1 MAAAAAG
8 QLRVK
13 SLEQNEP
20 HGPTAT
26 AVSPAGN
33 HPDFRQMRLPWG
45 LTRYRL
51 SPVPIPFY
59 PGCVS
64 TRIALPDAPAVVA
77 GHGRAAILTSDG
89 ELFLLPAAEAAQRR
103 HHLPPPL
110 LVHAPATFRRL
121 GMRPGPAFDLLEL
134 FAFVLPARTAAPT
147 PRGLALALDHDSPP
161 TGLEAEAALL
171 PDLAAALLH
180 RLAQGRATPL
190 NRDAGTLAARM
201 GATGWGWTQFVLAA
215 LDRPDAVP
223 TADALK
229 VWRRL
234 PEWED
239 AAPLPPPS
247 ALPVTEAEARA
258 RLAAMLGPDAEQ
270 RPVQSDYAGAAAAA
284 FAPRETRGDPNFVLA
299 EAGTGTGKTLGYLA
313 PASVWAQK
321 NHGAV
326 WVSTFTRHLQRQID
340 AEIARLFPDPI
351 QRRRR
356 VVIRKGRENYLCL
369 LNLEDAVGSATS
381 GFMQQQ
387 TVPLGL
393 IVRWALATDDGD
405 VQGGDLPG
413 WFSELFGAAL
423 IASLA
428 DRRGECIHAACPHW
442 RKCFVEHTI
451 RRARTAE
458 LVVANHALVMTQ
470 AAWGGL
476 DDNAVPTRY
485 VFDEGHHLFD
495 AADSAFSATLS
506 GHETAELRRWLLGAE
521 GGRSRARGLARRVEE
536 LVAKR
541 PELETPLEA
550 ALQAARALPAP
561 GWSAR
566 LGDDGR
572 ELERHSRASGDPNDM
587 GARLR
592 GGDGERG
599 DDERRVQSPSDHD
612 FGRPNPTE
620 AFLRLVRHQVLAR
633 IQGTDG
639 EGSRLAMWGAAE
651 CDVHPPAPEIPPAA
665 DRLARAFARIAEPLG
680 TLRERLLARL
690 DAEAEDMDAATR
702 NRIEAIGRSL
712 ARRALNP
719 LAAWQSML
727 RQLAAPEPSPGTL
740 SPYVAFFRLDHRVG
754 GRDSDVGLHRH
765 WLDPTVPFAATLA
778 APAHG
783 LLVTSATLR
792 DASGADPEITWAAAE
807 ARVGA
812 PHLPSP
818 AIRAAVASPF
828 DYATQTRAFIV
839 HDVAAGDIGQ
849 LAAAYRALFLAAEGG
864 GLGLFTAIRRLQAV
878 HQRIAPELEA
888 AGIPLY
894 AQHVDAMGNAT
905 LVDIFRTEEASC
917 LLGTDAM
924 RDGVDVPGRALRL
937 VVFER
942 VPWPRPDILHR
953 ERRVHLSNGDP
964 KGYDDRIARLR
975 LRQAFGRLIR
985 RSTDRGVFVLLDR
998 QTPTRLLSAFPA
1010 GVQVR
1015 RLGLAEVVKQT
1026 RAVLNSAWVAP
1037 PTA

>member
-1 MAAAAAG
+1 M
-8 QLRVK
+8 
-13 SLEQNEP
+13 
-20 HGPTAT
+20 
-26 AVSPAGN
+26 
-33 HPDFRQMRLPWG
+33 
-45 LTRYRL
+45 
-51 SPVPIPFY
+51 
-59 PGCVS
+59 S

-77 GHGRAAILTSDG
+77 GHGRAAILTTDG
-89 ELFLLPAAEAAQRR
+89 ELLLLSAADAAN
-103 HHLPPPL
+103 HLHQQPPPL

-121 GMRPGPAFDLLEL
+121 GLRPGPAFDLLEL

-147 PRGLALALDHDSPP
+147 PRGLALALDHDNPP
-161 TGLEAEAALL
+161 TGPEAEAALL

-190 NRDAGTLAARM
+190 NRDAAALAARM
-201 GATGWGWTQFVLAA
+201 GATGWGWTPYILAA
-215 LDRPDAVP
+215 LDRADAPPDAS
-223 TADALK
+223 ALK

-270 RPVQSDYAGAAAAA
+270 RPGQSDYAGAAAAA

-369 LNLEDAVGSATS
+369 LNLEDAVSAATS
-381 GFMQQQ
+381 GIVQQQ

-405 VQGGDLPG
+405 LQGGDLPG
-413 WFSELFGAAL
+413 WFAELFGSATV
-423 IASLA
+423 ASLA
-428 DRRGECIHAACPHW
+428 DRRGECIHAACTHW

-451 RRARTAE
+451 RRARAAE

-495 AADSAFSATLS
+495 AADSAFSATLC

-521 GGRSRARGLARRVEE
+521 GGRSRARGLSRRVEE

-541 PELETPLEA
+541 PELETPLDA
-550 ALQAARALPAP
+550 ALQAARALPAY
-561 GWSAR
+561 GWSSR
-566 LGDDGR
+566 LAD
-572 ELERHSRASGDPNDM
+572 E
-587 GARLR
+587 GAEFA
-592 GGDGERG
+592 DV
-599 DDERRVQSPSDHD
+599 DT
-612 FGRPNPTE
+612 GRPNPTE

-633 IQGTDG
+633 VEGTNG
-639 EGSRLAMWGAAE
+639 EPSRLATWGAAE
-651 CDVHPPAPEIPPAA
+651 CDVYPPAPELPAAA
-665 DRLARAFARIAEPLG
+665 DRLARALARIAEPLA

-690 DAEAEDMDAATR
+690 DAEAEEMDAATR

-719 LAAWQSML
+719 LSAWQSML

-792 DASGADPEITWAAAE
+792 DAGGADPETTWTAAE

-828 DYATQTRAFIV
+828 DYAAQTRAFVV
-839 HDVAAGDIGQ
+839 HDVAAGDIAQ

-878 HQRIAPELEA
+878 HTRIAPELEA

-985 RSTDRGVFVLLDR
+985 RSSDRGVFVLLDR

-1026 RAVLNSAWVAP
+1026 REFLNSAWVTP
-1037 PTA
+1037 PIA

>member
-1 MAAAAAG
+1 M
-8 QLRVK
+8 
-13 SLEQNEP
+13 
-20 HGPTAT
+20 
-26 AVSPAGN
+26 
-33 HPDFRQMRLPWG
+33 
-45 LTRYRL
+45 
-51 SPVPIPFY
+51 
-59 PGCVS
+59 S

-77 GHGRAAILTSDG
+77 GHGRAAILTTDG
-89 ELFLLPAAEAAQRR
+89 EFLLLPAAEAAQHLR
-103 HHLPPPL
+103 HLPPPL
-110 LVHAPATFRRL
+110 CVHAPATFRRL
-121 GMRPGPAFDLLEL
+121 GLRPGPAFDLLEL
-134 FAFVLPARTAAPT
+134 FAFVLPAHTCAPT
-147 PRGLALALDHDSPP
+147 PRGLAMALDHDNPP

-171 PDLAAALLH
+171 PDLATALLH

-190 NRDAGTLAARM
+190 NRDAGPLAARM
-201 GATGWGWTQFVLAA
+201 GATGWGWAPFVLAA
-215 LDRPDAVP
+215 LDKADATPDAN
-223 TADALK
+223 ALK

-270 RPVQSDYAGAAAAA
+270 RPGQSDYAGAAAAA
-284 FAPRETRGDPNFVLA
+284 FAPRETRGDPKFVLA

-369 LNLEDAVGSATS
+369 LNLEDAVSSATS
-381 GFMQQQ
+381 GFVQQQ

-405 VQGGDLPG
+405 LQGGDLPG
-413 WFSELFGAAL
+413 WFAELFGSAL
-423 IASLA
+423 VASLA
-428 DRRGECIHAACPHW
+428 DRRGECIHAACTHW

-536 LVAKR
+536 LVTKR
-541 PELETPLEA
+541 PELETPLDA
-550 ALQAARALPAP
+550 ALQAAHALPAY
-561 GWSAR
+561 GWSSR
-566 LGDDGR
+566 L
-572 ELERHSRASGDPNDM
+572 A
-587 GARLR
+587 
-592 GGDGERG
+592 
-599 DDERRVQSPSDHD
+599 DEGPEFSDVD
-612 FGRPNPTE
+612 TGRPNPTE

-633 IQGTDG
+633 IEGTNG
-639 EGSRLAMWGAAE
+639 EPSRLATWGAAE
-651 CDVHPPAPEIPPAA
+651 CDVYPPGPEVPPAA
-665 DRLARAFARIAEPLG
+665 DRLARAFARIAEPLA
-680 TLRERLLARL
+680 TLRDRLLARL

-719 LAAWQSML
+719 LSAWQSML

-792 DASGADPEITWAAAE
+792 DAGGADPETTWAAAE

-828 DYATQTRAFIV
+828 DYAAQTRAFVV
-839 HDVAAGDIGQ
+839 HDVAAGDIAQ

-878 HQRIAPELEA
+878 HTRIAPELEA

-1026 RAVLNSAWVAP
+1026 REFLNSAWVSH

>member
-1 MAAAAAG
+1 VNA
-8 QLRVK
+8 
-13 SLEQNEP
+13 S
-20 HGPTAT
+20 
-26 AVSPAGN
+26 
-33 HPDFRQMRLPWG
+33 
-45 LTRYRL
+45 
-51 SPVPIPFY
+51 
-59 PGCVS
+59 
-64 TRIALPDAPAVVA
+64 IALPDAPTVVA
-77 GHGRAAILTSDG
+77 GHGRAAILTADG
-89 ELFLLPAAEAAQRR
+89 EFFHLPAAEAAHRLR
-103 HHLPPPL
+103 NLPPPL

-121 GMRPGPAFDLLEL
+121 GLRPGPAFDLLEL

-147 PRGLALALDHDSPP
+147 PRGLALALDHDPP
-161 TGLEAEAALL
+161 HAGLEAEAALL

-180 RLAQGRATPL
+180 RLAQGRATAL
-190 NRDAGTLAARM
+190 NRDAAALAARM
-201 GATGWGWTQFVLAA
+201 GATGWGWAPFVLAA
-215 LDRPDAVP
+215 LDRADAVP
-223 TADALK
+223 SSDALK
-229 VWRRL
+229 VWRRM

-239 AAPLPPPS
+239 AAPLPAPS

-270 RPVQSDYAGAAAAA
+270 RPGQSDYAGAAAAA

-340 AEIARLFPDPI
+340 VEIARLFPDPI

-369 LNLEDAVGSATS
+369 LNLEDAVGGATT
-381 GFMQQQ
+381 GFVQQQ
-387 TVPLGL
+387 TIPLGL

-405 VQGGDLPG
+405 LQGGDLPG
-413 WFSELFGAAL
+413 WFAELFGTPL
-423 IASLA
+423 IAGLA

-495 AADSAFSATLS
+495 AADSAFSAVLS

-536 LVAKR
+536 LVAQR
-541 PELETPLEA
+541 PELETPLDA
-550 ALQAARALPAP
+550 ALQAARALPGL

-566 LGDDGR
+566 LGDAGLGDEGP
-572 ELERHSRASGDPNDM
+572 ELADLRSERTALADP
-587 GARLR
+587 GA
-592 GGDGERG
+592 
-599 DDERRVQSPSDHD
+599 
-612 FGRPNPTE
+612 GRPNPTE
-620 AFLRLVRHQVLAR
+620 VFLRLVRHQVLAR
-633 IQGTDG
+633 IQDSDG
-639 EGSRLAMWGAAE
+639 EPSRLATWGAAE
-651 CDVHPPAPEIPPAA
+651 CDVFPAAPELPAAA
-665 DRLARAFARIAEPLG
+665 DRLARALGRIAEPLA

-690 DAEAEDMDAATR
+690 DAEAEEMDAATR
-702 NRIEAIGRSL
+702 NRIEAIGRTL
-712 ARRALNP
+712 HRRALNP
-719 LAAWQSML
+719 LSAWQSML
-727 RQLAAPEPSPGTL
+727 RVLSAPEPSPGTL
-740 SPYVAFFRLDHRVG
+740 SPHVAFFRLDHRMG
-754 GRDSDVGLHRH
+754 GRDTDVGLHRH

-792 DASGADPEITWAAAE
+792 DASGADPETTWAAAE

-839 HDVAAGDIGQ
+839 HDVAAGDIAQ
-849 LAAAYRALFLAAEGG
+849 LAAAYRALFLAADGG

-878 HQRIAPELEA
+878 HARIAPELEA

-964 KGYDDRIARLR
+964 KGYDDRVARLR

-985 RSTDRGVFVLLDR
+985 RATDRGVFVLLDR

-1015 RLGLAEVVKQT
+1015 RLGLAEVVRQT
-1026 RAVLNSAWVAP
+1026 REFLNSAWVTP
-1037 PTA
+1037 PIA

>member
-1 MAAAAAG
+1 M
-8 QLRVK
+8 QP
-13 SLEQNEP
+13 N
-20 HGPTAT
+20 
-26 AVSPAGN
+26 
-33 HPDFRQMRLPWG
+33 
-45 LTRYRL
+45 
-51 SPVPIPFY
+51 
-59 PGCVS
+59 
-64 TRIALPDAPAVVA
+64 
-77 GHGRAAILTSDG
+77 
-89 ELFLLPAAEAAQRR
+89 
-103 HHLPPPL
+103 
-110 LVHAPATFRRL
+110 
-121 GMRPGPAFDLLEL
+121 
-134 FAFVLPARTAAPT
+134 
-147 PRGLALALDHDSPP
+147 
-161 TGLEAEAALL
+161 GLEAEAALL
-171 PDLAAALLH
+171 PDLAAALLN

-190 NRDAGTLAARM
+190 NRDAPTLAARM
-201 GATGWGWTQFVLAA
+201 GAVGWGWTPYVLAA
-215 LDRPDAVP
+215 LDRADAVP
-223 TADALK
+223 TTDALK

-270 RPVQSDYAGAAAAA
+270 RPAQSDYAGAAAAA
-284 FAPRETRGDPNFVLA
+284 FAPRQTRGDPAFVLA

-321 NHGAV
+321 NHGTV
-326 WVSTFTRHLQRQID
+326 WLSTFTRHLQRQID
-340 AEIARLFPDPI
+340 AELARLFPDPI

-369 LNLEDAVGSATS
+369 LNLEDAVGVRHHRFRAAADHPAGPDRALGAGHRRRRPARRRPARLVRRVVRHRPCWPASPTAAASASTS
-381 GFMQQQ
+381 
-387 TVPLGL
+387 
-393 IVRWALATDDGD
+393 
-405 VQGGDLPG
+405 
-413 WFSELFGAAL
+413 
-423 IASLA
+423 
-428 DRRGECIHAACPHW
+428 ACTHW
-442 RKCFVEHTI
+442 RRCFVEHTI

-470 AAWGGL
+470 AALGGL
-476 DDNAVPTRY
+476 DDNTVPTRY

-495 AADSAFSATLS
+495 AADSAFSAALS

-521 GGRSRARGLARRVEE
+521 GGRSRARGLARRIEE
-536 LVAKR
+536 LVAGR
-541 PELETPLEA
+541 PELQTPLEA
-550 ALQAARALPAP
+550 ALHAARALPAP
-561 GWSAR
+561 GWSGR
-566 LGDDGR
+566 LGDVGP
-572 ELERHSRASGDPNDM
+572 ELDIPRYTSEAPAPGPAPAPRGGGDPGDLPRHP
-587 GARLR
+587 GKKPAPASS
-592 GGDGERG
+592 GGRDLGDIGPGFRG
-599 DDERRVQSPSDHD
+599 DDERRRDDEKGAVPD
-612 FGRPNPTE
+612 FGRPNPAE
-620 AFLRLVRHQVLAR
+620 AFLRLIRQQVLAR
-633 IQGTDG
+633 IEGTDG
-639 EGSRLAMWGAAE
+639 EPSRLAAWGAAE
-651 CDVHPPAPEIPPAA
+651 CDVFPTAPDIPPAA
-665 DRLARAFARIAEPLG
+665 ERLARALARIAEPLA

-690 DAEAEDMDAATR
+690 DAEADEMDAVMR
-702 NRIEAIGRSL
+702 NRIEATGRSL
-712 ARRALNP
+712 QRRALHP

-727 RQLAAPEPSPGTL
+727 RLLAEPEPAPGTL
-740 SPYVAFFRLDHRVG
+740 SHYVLLFRLDHRQG

-765 WLDPTVPFAATLA
+765 WLDPTVPFAAALA

-792 DASGADPEITWAAAE
+792 DGNAADPESAWAAAE

-818 AIRAAVASPF
+818 AIRAGVPSPF
-828 DYATQTRAFIV
+828 DYAAQTRAFVV
-839 HDVAAGDIGQ
+839 HDVAAGDIAQ
-849 LAAAYRALFLAAEGG
+849 LAAAYRALFLAADGG

-998 QTPTRLLSAFPA
+998 QTPSRLLSAFPA

-1026 RAVLNSAWVAP
+1026 RAFLNSAWVTP